1 MKLSG
6 EAFAGEQ
13 RFGIDPETIKA
24 IARDVKEAQDL
35 GVEVAVVVG
44 GGNSIR
50 GQQASG
56 AGIDRVTG
64 DAMGMLA
71 TVINS
76 LALQNVLE
84 QLGCDTRVQTAINM
98 AALAEPYIRRRAIR
112 HLEKGRVVILAAG
125 TGNPYF
131 TTDTAAVLRAVEIQ
145 AQAVLKGTNVDGI
158 YDSDPRKN
166 PGARKFDRIDYM
178 DAINRGLQIM
188 DLTAFTLCREN
199 NLPVIVFDITRRGN
213 IREVLL
219 RSDIGTY
226 VGRFDD
232 DR

>member
-1 MKLSG
+1 
-6 EAFAGEQ
+6 
-13 RFGIDPETIKA
+13 
-24 IARDVKEAQDL
+24 
-35 GVEVAVVVG
+35 
-44 GGNSIR
+44 
-50 GQQASG
+50 
-56 AGIDRVTG
+56 
-64 DAMGMLA
+64 
-71 TVINS
+71 
-76 LALQNVLE
+76 
-84 QLGCDTRVQTAINM
+84 
-98 AALAEPYIRRRAIR
+98 
-112 HLEKGRVVILAAG
+112 
-125 TGNPYF
+125 
-131 TTDTAAVLRAVEIQ
+131 
-145 AQAVLKGTNVDGI
+145 VLKGTNVDGI